1 MQREDSTRLT
11 GNRPDSAEAN
21 QAERCFDRGWEK
33 SDASECTNCDPEY
46 KSYNYVGQALSTE

>member
-21 QAERCFDRGWEK
+21 QAERCFDHGWEQN
-33 SDASECTNCDPEY
+33 DASECTNYDPEY
-46 KSYNYVGQALSTE
+46 